1 MKKRIKTLMILAV
14 LSFVG
19 LGGWKAGLWEFD
31 NMQLQAD
38 MLDLASG
45 VSSYSSYSL
54 PRSDEDFRQAVI
66 RKALEHDIQLQP
78 AQVTVRRTTNGNNQI
93 MFLAA
98 TYSEPVNLPYYSF
111 ELHFH
116 PTSEKKGIF

>member
-1 MKKRIKTLMILAV
+1 MKRIKTLALLAV
-14 LSFVG
+14 LAFAG
-19 LGGWKAGLWEFD
+19 LGGWKVGLCEFD

-45 VSSYSSYSL
+45 VGSYSSYST

-78 AQVTVRRTTNGNNQI
+78 AQVMVRRSTSGTTST
-93 MFLAA
+93 MYLAA
-98 TYSEPVNLPYYSF
+98 TYTEPVNLPYYSF

-116 PTSEKKGIF
+116 PTSEKRVF